1 MSHSR
6 DNIAYVALCYTA
18 NVSNLVIFPVFR
30 HMTFDRITAA
40 IVASLPGELPKD
52 VRNNLRAALAAA
64 FEKMN
69 LVTREEMEIQEKVLL
84 RTREK
89 LDALSARLD
98 QLEHDYPNGESGQED

>member
-18 NVSNLVIFPVFR
+18 NASNLVIFPVFR

-64 FEKMN
+64 FEKMD

-98 QLEHDYPNGESGQED
+98 QLEHDYPNGESRQED